1 MTDVWRIM
9 AMEQKLVVGAG
20 GAGIVFLA
28 FIFLVIVSSRGG
40 EESLD
45 QIQFLRR
52 YFV

>member
-1 MTDVWRIM
+1 
-9 AMEQKLVVGAG
+9 MEQKLVVGAG